1 MIHNQR
7 VGKRFC
13 WTAGVLGKKH
23 GEVHNILCT
32 VKNKNESDKTITYK
46 INIIDS
52 VRFVSSSLSSL
63 VNNLETLTNFV

>member
-1 MIHNQR
+1 M
-7 VGKRFC
+7 
-13 WTAGVLGKKH
+13 LGKKH